1 MIGPRRIAAMD
12 YDLLVIGAGTAGTF
26 AARQGMKLRAR
37 TALVEQDGFA
47 GTCLGTG

>member
-1 MIGPRRIAAMD
+1 MD

-26 AARQGMKLRAR
+26 AARRAVELDAR
-37 TALVEQDGFA
+37 TALVEHDGFA

>member
-1 MIGPRRIAAMD
+1 MRVQGLLFDA
-12 YDLLVIGAGTAGTF
+12 YDLLVIGAGTAGSW
-26 AARQGMKLRAR
+26 AARTGVGLGAR

>member
-1 MIGPRRIAAMD
+1 MD

-26 AARQGMKLRAR
+26 AARRAIALGAR